1 MIIERREGE
10 SGERLLS
17 RFRQLTQQS
26 GILREVKRRR
36 HFISKS
42 EARRVA
48 QAKAMRRARRNAEK
62 SFQKDNNGR
71 RRT

>member
-1 MIIERREGE
+1 LIIERREGE